1 MIVLGEYIF
10 WWSGILPCKKIT
22 NCPSWPNLASIRSK
36 IVQPAKLDPHLQL
49 IVIFCWQSS
58 PTFKICQTSLKSSD
72 CVLSREQALVLFFSG
87 VVQFWNFCANLQ
99 FWIVKSQHLLF
110 PPSLGTRLCWFLQST
125 TIRRD
130 CKKCTKF
137 ETKDIWAEK
146 HGWDGFADLI
156 AGDRVSRFQPTTS
169 SSGALSLLGYIAR
182 FAGCCSL

>member
-22 NCPSWPNLASIRSK
+22 NCRSWPNLASIRSK
-36 IVQPAKLDPHLQL
+36 IVQLAKLDPLLQL
-49 IVIFCWQSS
+49 IINFWWQSS

-156 AGDRVSRFQPTTS
+156 AGDRMNRFKPTTAS
-169 SSGALSLLGYIAR
+169 SAAVSLPCYISQ
-182 FAGCCSL
+182 FFEIYSW

>member
-22 NCPSWPNLASIRSK
+22 NCPSWPNRASIRSK
-36 IVQPAKLDPHLQL
+36 IVQNR
-49 IVIFCWQSS
+49 SS
-58 PTFKICQTSLKSSD
+58 SAVNYHFLVAIITYFYCQTSPKSSD
-72 CVLSREQALVLFFSG
+72 CVLSREQTIVLIDSG
-87 VVQFWNFCANLQ
+87 VVQFWIFCANVQ

-125 TIRRD
+125 TVRRD

-146 HGWDGFADLI
+146 HGWDGFAGLI

-169 SSGALSLLGYIAR
+169 SSPAVALLYCTVLWM
-182 FAGCCSL
+182 LK